1 MSSTLRKWK
10 AVFGIYFQ
18 DGLAYRASG
27 LIWIMTDLTTAVTMP
42 LVWAKAS
49 QGGSIQGYSSS
60 DFVLYY
66 LTLLLMGSFIT
77 SHILWEVAM
86 EIKEGQ
92 FSTQLIRP
100 ISFFQLTFFRN
111 LSWRIIRTCLF
122 APVFAML
129 LFAYRDYLGGAHIYL
144 GWEFWA
150 SLVLGHLVSF
160 TVVLAM
166 SMIALFT
173 QEAMSIFEIYY
184 VPMLFLSGQLFPIS
198 LLPPWAVQMAR
209 IFPFYYT
216 TGAPTEILVG
226 RITGGAMLPIL
237 AGQVVW
243 VAVAY
248 GLARLMWARGLKHY
262 TAVGM

>member
-1 MSSTLRKWK
+1 MQSTLRKWR

-18 DGLAYRASG
+18 EGLAYRASG

-42 LVWAKAS
+42 LVWARAA
-49 QGGSIQGYSSS
+49 GSGVISGFSTA

-66 LTLLLMGSFIT
+66 LCMLLLGSFIT
-77 SHILWEVAM
+77 SHIMWELAM

-92 FSTQLIRP
+92 FSTALLRP

-111 LSWRIIRTCLF
+111 LSWRLIRTALF
-122 APVFAML
+122 APIFVGL
-129 LFAYRDYLGGAHIYL
+129 LWAYSGYLGQAQVHL
-144 GWEFWA
+144 GWMFWA
-150 SLVLGHLVSF
+150 SLILGHLVSF
-160 TVVLAM
+160 TFVLMM

-173 QEAMSIFEIYY
+173 QEAMSIFELYY

-198 LLPPWAVQMAR
+198 LLPDWAASLAR

-216 TGAPTEILVG
+216 TGAPTEILIG
-226 RITGGAMLPIL
+226 RVTGNAALTAL
-237 AGQVVW
+237 AGQAVW
-243 VAVAY
+243 AIVAY
-248 GLARLMWARGLKHY
+248 LLARVMWAKGLRHY